1 MLYVPVTQ
9 LDLVSKYI
17 GAATDGGL
25 KLNRLGGTEWQKTR
39 KRVKAAVRD
48 MAKQLTALYAKRMS
62 VKGYAF
68 SPDTDL
74 QNDFERRFE
83 YDETDDQLRCI
94 NEIKRDMER
103 EFAPLRQAEDAVLLD
118 TSKLDIDGVIGEM
131 KRIVGEKIGL

>member
-17 GAATDGGL
+17 GGTEDGNI
-25 KLNRLGGTEWQKTR
+25 KLHRLGGTEWQKTR
-39 KRVKAAVRD
+39 KRVRGAVKE

-74 QNDFERRFE
+74 QNDF
-83 YDETDDQLRCI
+83 
-94 NEIKRDMER
+94 
-103 EFAPLRQAEDAVLLD
+103 
-118 TSKLDIDGVIGEM
+118 
-131 KRIVGEKIGL
+131 